1 MGRLDGQVAI
11 VTGST
16 SGIGAA
22 QAEALAREGARVA
35 IAGRSQERL
44 DAELAKIR
52 EADGEAIGMTFD
64 VQDSAA
70 IKRFYD
76 MVMEEWGRVDILVT
90 THGIFDQRRGSLEMT
105 EQDFQKFMQINVI
118 SVFVLCNLVMP
129 QMIER
134 GKGCIIATA
143 SISGMRN
150 TAMGGPRGS
159 AGGGSIYTSSKHALV
174 GYMRSLSAL
183 YAWQGVRVNTLCPG
197 SVVTPFIQDSLDND
211 PHGYEYRVRVIP
223 AGRLGVPDD
232 IAKVTAFLASDDA
245 GFIHG
250 AVIPVDG
257 GRSNV

>member
-1 MGRLDGQVAI
+1 MGRLEGQTAI

-22 QAEALAREGARVA
+22 QAEALAREGACVA
-35 IAGRSQERL
+35 IAGRNRERL
-44 DAELAKIR
+44 DAEIGKIR
-52 EADGEAIGMTFD
+52 DAGGRATGMTFD

-70 IKRFYD
+70 IRDFYN
-76 MVMEEWGRVDILVT
+76 MVMKEWGRVDILVT

-159 AGGGSIYTSSKHALV
+159 AGGGSVYTSSKHALV
-174 GYMRSLSAL
+174 GYIRSLSAL
-183 YAWQGVRVNTLCPG
+183 YAWQGIRANVICPG

-211 PHGYEYRVRVIP
+211 PDGYEKRVRVIP
-223 AGRLGVPDD
+223 AGRLGVPED
-232 IAKVTAFLASDDA
+232 IARVTAFLASDEA
-245 GFIHG
+245 EFIHG